1 MSRQGGMLSVLVV
14 AWTLVVAW
22 QWSIQ
27 DAPQRVPLANTS
39 RTKANQQA
47 SVSVSE
53 WNLQGFPTATRE
65 SPPIPKRNLFA
76 PLIEQQSSFMGT
88 SDARLKQGTAR
99 VGRNE
104 LSVAAAVSS
113 VIPTVARPVI
123 SLPSPQDLAERAR
136 LIEREQRMKKLQD
149 QSAQFRLLGFAERGG
164 VKQAFIGKGAD
175 IYIVR
180 QGDTLEGTFMV
191 SIVAESGVKI
201 RDFEYRQEY
210 TIHMKKD
217 HE

>member
-14 AWTLVVAW
+14 AWTVVVAW

-27 DAPQRVPLANTS
+27 HEPQRVPLANTS
-39 RTKANQQA
+39 RTKATQQ
-47 SVSVSE
+47 VSAFPSE
-53 WNLQGFPTATRE
+53 WNLQGLPTPLRE

-76 PLIEQQSSFMGT
+76 PLIEQQDSFVVT
-88 SDARLKQGTAR
+88 SDVRMKQGKAHI
-99 VGRNE
+99 GNE
-104 LSVAAAVSS
+104 PAVVAAVSS
-113 VIPTVARPVI
+113 AIPTIAPPAI
-123 SLPSPQDLAERAR
+123 SLPSPQDLAEQAR
-136 LIEREQRMKKLQD
+136 LIAREQRIKKLQD

-175 IYIVR
+175 IYVVR
-180 QGDTLEGTFMV
+180 QGDALENIFMV
-191 SIVAESGVKI
+191 SMVAESGVKI